1 MKNTVFLSFSL
12 LLSVLVFGQERKL
25 IKGQLL
31 YKNTKVVAAN
41 VVNNTAQINTITN
54 SDGEFEIEVTE
65 GDELIFSSVQYQI
78 RTVKI
83 TSEILKNNRLVVTVN
98 ENINELKE
106 VVVTTEDVE
115 KFLDLKEEE
124 FKGFDY
130 EIDKSSRLD
139 NQAVREKVLSNGLNF
154 VNIAKLVANAFANK
168 TQEEQMRLK
177 PSEILPFVFE
187 STFFENDLDLAQD
200 EVVGFLEYIDS
211 QMKTASLLKQDKQFQ
226 LIDYL
231 INKSEDYKASLAE

>member
-1 MKNTVFLSFSL
+1 M
-12 LLSVLVFGQERKL
+12 
-25 IKGQLL
+25 
-31 YKNTKVVAAN
+31 
-41 VVNNTAQINTITN
+41 
-54 SDGEFEIEVTE
+54 
-65 GDELIFSSVQYQI
+65 
-78 RTVKI
+78 
-83 TSEILKNNRLVVTVN
+83 
-98 ENINELKE
+98 
-106 VVVTTEDVE
+106 
-115 KFLDLKEEE
+115 
-124 FKGFDY
+124 
-130 EIDKSSRLD
+130 D

-154 VNIAKLVANAFANK
+154 VNIAKLIANAFANK

-177 PSEILPFVFE
+177 PREILPFVFE